1 MSNTR
6 PAVRRGWRVWLPAA
20 LLLSMAAWVLWQAQ
34 RTLRS
39 DWGSWAAREQVVAW
53 ASGTVPLP
61 SAAQLDDTR
70 AALARAIAVMP
81 DNPTL
86 QERLGDAHF
95 VAALQTWRELP
106 ARATQ
111 LQAAATQYRAALALR
126 PNEPQTWA
134 KLATV
139 LQGSGAPAEQVQ
151 PAWLRARQL
160 GPYDEHVVPLLL
172 RVVLADWQGANPT
185 MQDWAKALFD
195 EGSAGTRSGIN
206 AMAARYGLHFAPD
219 DTSR

>member
-1 MSNTR
+1 MSATHAR
-6 PAVRRGWRVWLPAA
+6 WKRHWRTWLFAA
-20 LLLSMAAWVLWQAQ
+20 LLLPAAAWVLWQAQ

-53 ASGTVPLP
+53 ASGAAPLP
-61 SAAQLDDTR
+61 SDAQLDDTR
-70 AALARAIAVMP
+70 AALAQAIAVMP

-95 VAALQTWRELP
+95 VAALQTWQAMP

-111 LQAAATQYRAALALR
+111 LQAAATQYQAALALR
-126 PNEPQTWA
+126 PFEPQTWA
-134 KLATV
+134 KLATA

-151 PAWLRARQL
+151 AAWWRAREL
-160 GPYDEHVVPLLL
+160 GPHDEHVLPLLL
-172 RVVLADWQGANPT
+172 RVVLADWQGANPK

-195 EGSAGTRSGIN
+195 EGSPGTRSGIN

-219 DTSR
+219 DTSK